1 MRVMHIIPSAFEYF
15 KDIKQEAFALAEEIE
30 KLEEVEEPVKSE
42 AVTLQYSA
50 PTRAEKFEVASI
62 APEKK
67 YQGERPVA
75 EIINQFAEYDVVHLH
90 APFMGNGGM
99 LKKWKEQNP
108 VHPFVITYYRDVLLP
123 DFFAYIFKWYNAYY
137 LPKLF
142 HLADAVTCFSL
153 VDFNKSLGAKYL
165 RDEDK
170 LFPLWDIAGESNI
183 HLTEGEN
190 KVKLERR
197 KVAAFMLYQIYNSLL

>member
-42 AVTLQYSA
+42 AITLQYGD
-50 PTRAEKFEVASI
+50 PTRAEKFEI
-62 APEKK
+62 ATVSPSKE
-67 YQGERPVA
+67 YQGEQPVA
-75 EIINQFAEYDVVHLH
+75 EIVNQFAAYDIVHLH
-90 APFMGNGGM
+90 APFMGSGGM
-99 LKKWKEQNP
+99 LKKWKERHP
-108 VHPFVITYYRDVLLP
+108 EHPFVITYYRDVLLP
-123 DFFAYIFKWYNAYY
+123 DFFAYIFKYYNAYY

-153 VDFNKSLGAKYL
+153 ADFNKSLGVKYL
-165 RDEDK
+165 RDKNK
-170 LFPLWDIAGESNI
+170 LLPLWNAESEPNV
-183 HLTEGEN
+183 HLTDSEDE
-190 KVKLERR
+190 VKLQRR